1 MFLSYF
7 INRLAFEI
15 FFFFANL
22 RNINL
27 RNVSS
32 VSQILFKFSL
42 FDDTSEQLS
51 RDAEDNVDS
60 KMNLC
65 LTYESRDILKLFA
78 FSITV
83 KTITKSE
90 TQRQIC
96 DANLKN

>member
-22 RNINL
+22 RNVNL

-42 FDDTSEQLS
+42 FDDTSS

-65 LTYESRDILKLFA
+65 FTYESRDILKLFV
-78 FSITV
+78 FYITV

-90 TQRQIC
+90 T
-96 DANLKN
+96 

>member
-22 RNINL
+22 NL

-32 VSQILFKFSL
+32 VSQIPFKFSL

-65 LTYESRDILKLFA
+65 FTYESRDILKLFA